1 MNQVGPT
8 PTWFGRPKECFGG
21 SFGATKF
28 DFSLQVGQQDLTTI
42 MNSDGSCHRHLMY
55 GRKCGQDN

>member
-8 PTWFGRPKECFGG
+8 PTWLAGQRRVLEGVLEPQ
-21 SFGATKF
+21 KF

-55 GRKCGQDN
+55 GRKRKQD